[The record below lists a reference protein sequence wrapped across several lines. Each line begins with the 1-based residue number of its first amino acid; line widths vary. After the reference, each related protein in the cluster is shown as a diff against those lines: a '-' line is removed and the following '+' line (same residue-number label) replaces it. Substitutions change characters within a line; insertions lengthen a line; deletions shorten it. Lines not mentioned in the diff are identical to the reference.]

1 MDSATDRI
9 RPIIFVPLL
18 VFPGGLFCGQT
29 VWDID
34 EIYNGFMSEMDDS
47 MEKTPQSAGQVP
59 SKTFQLREVVEMGE
73 YDPEYLGTFAEWHTL
88 SKPVQWSLI
97 KKALDIRERQ
107 LVQQWAEINNI
118 LDFRLKPE
126 LKIALKNIE
135 KQRHQV
141 MKDRETLLMEYF
153 G

>member
-1 MDSATDRI
+1 
-9 RPIIFVPLL
+9 
-18 VFPGGLFCGQT
+18 
-29 VWDID
+29 
-34 EIYNGFMSEMDDS
+34 
-47 MEKTPQSAGQVP
+47 METTPQSTRSA
-59 SKTFQLREVVEMGE
+59 SARTFQLREVIEMGE

>member
-1 MDSATDRI
+1 
-9 RPIIFVPLL
+9 
-18 VFPGGLFCGQT
+18 
-29 VWDID
+29 
-34 EIYNGFMSEMDDS
+34 
-47 MEKTPQSAGQVP
+47 METTPQSAGSVH
-59 SKTFQLREVVEMGE
+59 SKKFQLREVVEMGE
-73 YDPEYLGTFAEWHTL
+73 YDPDYLGTFAEWHTL

-135 KQRHQV
+135 KKRHEV
-141 MKDRETLLMEYF
+141 MRDREILLMEYF